1 MYTGVIGYKRGLGGG
16 NILTGYTGTTS
27 VCEYSI
33 TDGKLGSCPLHVS
46 IATGLPGTTFTHNS
60 CQCTQCFAGY
70 NLHTTHLS
78 IYTGLPGIPI
88 TDNPCRYTPWLAR
101 YICIQPSHSIYIY
114 TLACQVQSYTLHYP
128 LGCQAGL
135 DISQCISQLARY
147 NLHSSVYSMTCQVGP
162 A

>member
-1 MYTGVIGYKRGLGGG
+1 MGATYLLGTQAPHQCVSTAS
-16 NILTGYTGTTS
+16 LMASSAPVLSMS
-27 VCEYSI
+27 V
-33 TDGKLGSCPLHVS
+33 LPLACQVQPSHTIHVS
-46 IATGLPGTTFTHNS
+46 VHSALQGTTFT
-60 CQCTQCFAGY
+60 Q
-70 NLHTTHLS
+70 LS

-128 LGCQAGL
+128 LGRQAGL